1 MPAAK
6 VAQMT
11 RDEFQE
17 MIETTV
23 ERKLLELLGEP
34 DEGLSLKK
42 SVRERLVRQQ
52 EVVQKGERGRAFE
65 EVTALLG
72 CSNLA

>member
-11 RDEFQE
+11 RDELKE
-17 MIETTV
+17 VIETTV
-23 ERKLLELLGEP
+23 EQKLLDLLEDP

-42 SVRERLVRQQ
+42 SVRDRLARQQ
-52 EVVQKGERGRAFE
+52 EMVQKGERGRAFE
-65 EVTALLG
+65 EITAG
-72 CSNLA
+72 LAVA